1 MRRRVLGQPLW
12 SSGYAG
18 HVYFTVRLHRPVRDN
33 REKKETVMPR
43 FLIQATFNQ
52 EAAKRLI
59 QDGGTKR
66 AAAVQEL
73 LKQHEARLENM
84 YFSPQNDGPDAFA
97 IIEVSVGGADALGA
111 LALAGK
117 AGGITLT
124 ARRIFTPEELDK
136 VAQKSKS
143 VPVPGNW

>member
-1 MRRRVLGQPLW
+1 
-12 SSGYAG
+12 
-18 HVYFTVRLHRPVRDN
+18 
-33 REKKETVMPR
+33 MPR

-59 QDGGTKR
+59 EDGGTKR

-73 LKQHEARLENM
+73 LKRQEARLESL

-97 IIEVSVGGADALGA
+97 IIEVPVGGADVLGVI
-111 LALAGK
+111 ALAGRS
-117 AGGITLT
+117 GGITLS

-136 VAQKSKS
+136 IAEKSKS
-143 VPVPGNW
+143 IPVPGK